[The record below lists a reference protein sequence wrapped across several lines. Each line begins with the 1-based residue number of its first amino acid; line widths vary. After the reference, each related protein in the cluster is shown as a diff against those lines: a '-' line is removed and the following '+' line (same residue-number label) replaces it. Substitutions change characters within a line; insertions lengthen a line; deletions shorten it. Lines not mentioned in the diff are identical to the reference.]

1 MMISLQQNKRIS
13 AQTPIKSYGGEFFTI
28 DAKPIF
34 LLANLPIVPKQLE
47 INSLTIEKK
56 IYN

>member
-1 MMISLQQNKRIS
+1 MISLQQNKRIS